1 MSVRI
6 LVVDDDK
13 AVRSAV
19 RLHLE
24 RRRDE
29 VVLVE
34 NAQAAFDQLR
44 KRPFDVVLT
53 DVKMPGISGLDLLA
67 KVRTS
72 WPETPV
78 VVMTGNASVTDAV
91 TAMKG
96 GAADYLVKPVERDEL
111 YVVLDRAVENRNV
124 RAELVQLRQQVRD
137 RSSLSGMIGTAPAM
151 QALVAEITAVADS
164 SATVL
169 IQGPTGAG
177 KELVAH
183 ALHHRSR
190 RGAGPFVRVNC
201 AAIPSSLVESE
212 LFGHE
217 QGAFTG
223 AVRQHVGRFEQADG
237 GTLFLDEIGEID
249 PAVQSKLLRVLE
261 AGEFQRVGGTQTQHV
276 DVRVLAA
283 TNRDLKQDVASD
295 LFRADLY
302 YRLAVVTLA
311 VPALAERIDDLPAL
325 VEHFVKLTCERE
337 EREVPAVSPSTLA
350 RLATYGWPGNVRELQ
365 HAVERAVI
373 LHRDAP
379 TLEIPLPGT
388 PAPAPITLPHEAVS
402 KGAQPLHEV
411 LDATERSL
419 LLRALEDCDGVQA
432 RAAERL
438 GLSKSNLGYRM
449 KRLGIVR
456 RGTRYA

>member
-151 QALVAEITAVADS
+151 QALFAEITAVADS

-190 RGAGPFVRVNC
+190 RGRGPFVRVNC

-283 TNRDLKQDVASD
+283 TNRDLKHDVASD

-311 VPALAERIDDLPAL
+311 VPALAERIDDVPAL

-350 RLATYGWPGNVRELQ
+350 RLATYTWPGNVRELQ

-379 TLEIPLPGT
+379 TLEIPLPGV
-388 PAPAPITLPHEAVS
+388 PALGPLAVPLAVPS
-402 KGAQPLHEV
+402 EPGQPLHEV
-411 LDATERSL
+411 LDATERAL
-419 LLRALEDCDGVQA
+419 LLQALEDCDGVQA